1 MDTRPC
7 DQDRVVDIELAIGL
21 YSSSQGAERFMFL
34 YVYCGI
40 LAVAWLAGIVAS
52 VLAIRWS
59 FLSVRGRFWPAVI
72 LSLASLAIAYYGITR
87 FNFNSTTTVNG
98 QVKWRFDS
106 RWPFMASLVLGT
118 FALVCTIWKK
128 TKSAYLDPAT
138 DR

>member
-1 MDTRPC
+1 
-7 DQDRVVDIELAIGL
+7 
-21 YSSSQGAERFMFL
+21 MFL

-59 FLSVRGRFWPAVI
+59 FWSVRGRFWPAVI

-87 FNFNSTTTVNG
+87 FHFNSTTTVGG

-106 RWPFMASLVLGT
+106 RWPFMASLVLGA
-118 FALVCTIWKK
+118 FALVRTIWKK
-128 TKSAYLDPAT
+128 MKSAHLKARGEP
-138 DR
+138 RK